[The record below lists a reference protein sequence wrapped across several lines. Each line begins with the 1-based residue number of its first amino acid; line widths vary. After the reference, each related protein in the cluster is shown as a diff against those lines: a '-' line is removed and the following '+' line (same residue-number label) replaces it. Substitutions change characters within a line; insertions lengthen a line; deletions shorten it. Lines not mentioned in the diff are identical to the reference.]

1 MVIWSLVKKTR
12 VEILGGFQ
20 ENELCGLNRI
30 FGLSDL
36 QAVNAHKH
44 TWNPTV
50 EKHLPHLCCWRVS
63 IFPVYLSLCT
73 LISLSRETAFCLF
86 SFGRR
91 QLSIAEILRFL
102 ISLPWSTGNRLRQ
115 ARANPILPCRDW
127 IWESYH
133 IMHLVFPKKGY
144 NSTSRCHM
152 LPRSNQEVNSVSFQN
167 SSHQPDPLEQKK

>member
-50 EKHLPHLCCWRVS
+50 EKHLPHLCC
-63 IFPVYLSLCT
+63 
-73 LISLSRETAFCLF
+73 
-86 SFGRR
+86 
-91 QLSIAEILRFL
+91 
-102 ISLPWSTGNRLRQ
+102 
-115 ARANPILPCRDW
+115 
-127 IWESYH
+127 
-133 IMHLVFPKKGY
+133 
-144 NSTSRCHM
+144 
-152 LPRSNQEVNSVSFQN
+152 
-167 SSHQPDPLEQKK
+167 